1 MSKDAQ
7 KEATIRQLY
16 TELHKFGNNGDFD
29 KAIKTANR
37 SKFLLVSFLLETDVE
52 FPIYSPRNRR

>member
-7 KEATIRQLY
+7 KEATVRQLY

-37 SKFLLVSFLLETDVE
+37 SKFSFYDFLKTLRRI
-52 FPIYSPRNRR
+52 FSCFSPWNRC